1 MSASTYR
8 AFVVGAG
15 LLSLLSGAQ
24 AQSAC
29 GLEGYLSC
37 TDERSGAT
45 TGYGCCPVGFECYAT
60 ECSYTGTP
68 TSTAPVPE
76 KTECPG
82 VPAHHLCPEA
92 SGGGCCY
99 NAYGCDSE
107 NVSQCTLTQTER
119 VFDEVVTT
127 TTVKG
132 GKTETI
138 TTTSIMYPWPTVEPR
153 VTPSGGASQTDSAV
167 ATASASDTTDTAVTK
182 TNITTVTNSDAPE
195 TTPAPASETDV
206 DEETSS
212 TDSSTSSAVSTAAAG
227 NVQAQIGA
235 IFGGL
240 VAGLMVQN

>member
-29 GLEGYLSC
+29 GLQGYLSC
-37 TDERSGAT
+37 TDERSGQT

-68 TSTAPVPE
+68 TSSAPVPE

-107 NVSQCTLTQTER
+107 NASQCTLTRTER
-119 VFDEVVTT
+119 VFDQVVTT
-127 TTVKG
+127 TTVVD

-138 TTTSIMYPWPTVEPR
+138 TTTKIMYPWPTVEPR
-153 VTPSGGASQTDSAV
+153 VTPSGGPSQTG
-167 ATASASDTTDTAVTK
+167 SASDTTDAPVTK
-182 TNITTVTNSDAPE
+182 SYVTTITNSDAPE
-195 TTPAPASETDV
+195 TTPAPNASETDGG
-206 DEETSS
+206 EEPSS
-212 TDSSTSSAVSTAAAG
+212 SDSSTSSAISTAAAG

-235 IFGGL
+235 IVGGL
-240 VAGLMVQN
+240 VAGMMVQN

>member
-1 MSASTYR
+1 MSYR

-15 LLSLLSGAQ
+15 LLSLLSGAR

-29 GLEGYLSC
+29 GLQSYSSC
-37 TDERSGAT
+37 TDERSGRT

-68 TSTAPVPE
+68 TSSAPVPE

-99 NAYGCDSE
+99 NAYGCDAE
-107 NVSQCTLTQTER
+107 NASQCTLTRTER
-119 VFDEVVTT
+119 VFDQVVTT
-127 TTVKG
+127 TTVVD

-138 TTTSIMYPWPTVEPR
+138 TTTKIMYPWPTVEPR
-153 VTPSGGASQTDSAV
+153 VSPSGGPSQTDSAV
-167 ATASASDTTDTAVTK
+167 ATASASDTTDAPVTRSYVS
-182 TNITTVTNSDAPE
+182 TITNSDAPE
-195 TTPAPASETDV
+195 TTPAPNASETDGG
-206 DEETSS
+206 EEPNS

-227 NVQAQIGA
+227 NVQAQVGA
-235 IFGGL
+235 IVGGL
-240 VAGLMVQN
+240 VAGMMVQN